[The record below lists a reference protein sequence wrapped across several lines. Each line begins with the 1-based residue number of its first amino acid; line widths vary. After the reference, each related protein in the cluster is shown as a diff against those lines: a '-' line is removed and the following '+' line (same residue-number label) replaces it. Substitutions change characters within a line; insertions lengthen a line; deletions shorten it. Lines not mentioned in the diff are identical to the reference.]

1 VLKENKETL
10 NNKTSKECVMWRTQK
25 WEHTFL
31 GSLASFRVPIST
43 KKEKT
48 EPLSGEKK
56 KQKAS
61 T

>member
-1 VLKENKETL
+1 
-10 NNKTSKECVMWRTQK
+10 MWRTQK

-31 GSLASFRVPIST
+31 GSLASFRVPISM